1 MPSHQRRSFLRNS
14 VFTAGALALAGLT
27 ARKNLAQE
35 GFQSLR
41 AGPEDG
47 GYGPVSPT
55 ASSNTGEILLAL
67 PAGFKYNAFGKT
79 GVMMSDGNLTP
90 RAHDGMGAFA
100 DERGIC
106 LIRNHE
112 VNNLV
117 AQTDIAVGA
126 QELVYDSSAPGGTT
140 TLIVDPDTR
149 LLIRDFLSTSGTLQ
163 NCAGGI
169 TPWGSWITC
178 EETTLGIHSR
188 FMQRINRKVGGFNKN
203 HGYCFEVPAN
213 ADGLQ
218 LSEPLVQMGRFNH
231 EAIAV
236 DPETSIVYETEDANP
251 SGFYRFIPDRVGNLS
266 AGGRLQMLAIEDQPN
281 FDTRRGQTEG
291 IVLPVTW
298 VDIQDPNPEAANLVP
313 SAVFSQGFQSGGT
326 LFNGLEGCFY
336 SAGQIYFTA
345 KRGGDRQI
353 GQIWQYRPSGEND
366 GSLSLL
372 FESPD
377 PAVLTMPD
385 NICLSPK
392 GSLLIC
398 EDGGA
403 PVMHVRGLTQE
414 GKIFDIVRDIVGI
427 PFKGEFAGATFSPD
441 AQTLFVNMQRPG
453 ITYAIW
459 GPWENGAL

>member
-1 MPSHQRRSFLRNS
+1 LPSFQRRTFIRNS
-14 VFTAGALALAGLT
+14 LFSAGALALTGLM

-35 GFQSLR
+35 GFQSLL
-41 AGPEDG
+41 AGPNDG

-55 ASSNTGEILLAL
+55 TSSNTGEILLEL
-67 PAGFKYNAFGKT
+67 PPGFKYNVMGKT
-79 GVMMSDGNLTP
+79 GAKMSDGNLTP

-100 DERGIC
+100 HEQGIC

-117 AQTDIAVGA
+117 GQAGIAVGGR
-126 QELVYDSSAPGGTT
+126 ELAYDPSAAGGTT

-149 LLIRDFLSTSGTLQ
+149 LLTRDFLSATGTLN
-163 NCAGGI
+163 NCAGGT

-178 EETTLGIHSR
+178 EETTLGAQSR
-188 FMQRINRKVGGFNKN
+188 YILQINRNVGGFDKN
-203 HGYCFEVPAN
+203 HGYCFEVPAI
-213 ADGLQ
+213 AEGLE
-218 LSEPLVQMGRFNH
+218 LRKPLVAMGRFNH

-236 DPETSIVYETEDANP
+236 DPETGIVYETEDANP
-251 SGFYRFIPDRVGNLS
+251 SGFYRFIPNRPAVLS
-266 AGGRLQMLAIEDQPN
+266 AGGRLQMLAIKDQPN
-281 FDTRRGQTEG
+281 YDTRTGQTEG
-291 IVLPVTW
+291 VELPVSW
-298 VDIQDPNPEAANLVP
+298 VDIQDPNPQAASLVP
-313 SAVFSQGFQSGGT
+313 SAVFAQGFQSGGAA
-326 LFNGLEGCFY
+326 FNGLEGCFY
-336 SAGQIYFTA
+336 SEGRIFFTA
-345 KRGGDRQI
+345 KRGGDRRI
-353 GQIWQYRPSGEND
+353 GQVWQYRPSSEND
-366 GSLSLL
+366 GSLSLI

-385 NICLSPK
+385 NVCLSPR
-392 GSLLIC
+392 GALVIC

-427 PFKGEFAGATFSPD
+427 PLRGEFAGATFSPD
-441 AQTLFVNMQRPG
+441 SRTLFVNMQRPG